1 LQYNNVSYKENAPVI
16 FSDPYG
22 APEHRKALGERPAE
36 VANRMLATGPRGR
49 DDTLG
54 QRRKPKAADVR
65 ICAPSGVKT
74 PVGASR
80 AQSKARSCR
89 ETFDR
94 ARGALYAPGELGERP
109 SAARRAG
116 RGGNKQRSGGPL
128 SHRAGAP
135 GMAHPGYEGV
145 FARSGGSGFGDF
157 CRNKVCPRRSSHKPV
172 RCRHSGESRNP
183 VITIQDINPST
194 LDFLVRSTPVS
205 IDVSIP

>member
-1 LQYNNVSYKENAPVI
+1 MAHPSIARLWESALKGAKTGCLCPPYATRMSRMAAP
-16 FSDPYG
+16 G
-22 APEHRKALGERPAE
+22 
-36 VANRMLATGPRGR
+36 
-49 DDTLG
+49 
-54 QRRKPKAADVR
+54 PKAAEER
-65 ICAPSGVKT
+65 RSAPSGVKT

-145 FARSGGSGFGDF
+145 FARSGGRGFGDF

-172 RCRHSGESRNP
+172 RCRHSGESRNDREAVFRLTTSHTEP
-183 VITIQDINPST
+183 Y
-194 LDFLVRSTPVS
+194 LHH
-205 IDVSIP
+205 